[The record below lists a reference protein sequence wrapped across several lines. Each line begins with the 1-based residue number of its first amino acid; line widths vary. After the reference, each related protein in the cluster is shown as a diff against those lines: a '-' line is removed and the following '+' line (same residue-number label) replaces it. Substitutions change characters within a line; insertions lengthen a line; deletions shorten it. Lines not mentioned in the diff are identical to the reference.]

1 MSIVDSKCLEQ
12 RVSLVRRVLR
22 SRLFLIWGFTLVGI
36 IIALAVTL
44 LLIAKSKQTEISKAP
59 PKLPES
65 KNQSDVRLQTEQV
78 NIFLLDPESLE
89 VKPIKVEVKLSRE
102 PIDRL
107 KSIVDTLTKETPTNY
122 RNPIP
127 RGTVLNEVFIDTQKT
142 VYLDFSHHLTDGHIG
157 GTMAEYITISAIL
170 KTVFDNFPDEIR
182 HIQLLVE
189 GQEIET
195 LTGHVNLSAPMR
207 F

>member
-1 MSIVDSKCLEQ
+1 M
-12 RVSLVRRVLR
+12 SLVRRVFL
-22 SRLFLIWGFTLVGI
+22 SRLFMIWGFTLVGI

-59 PKLPES
+59 PKLPKS
-65 KNQSDVRLQTEQV
+65 TNQSDGKLQIEQI

-89 VKPIKVEVKLSRE
+89 VKPINVEVRLGHE

-107 KSIVDTLTKETPTNY
+107 KSIVDTLIKETPTNY

-157 GTMAEYITISAIL
+157 GTTAEYITISAIL
-170 KTVFDNFPDEIR
+170 NTVFDNFPDEIR
-182 HIQLLVE
+182 HIQILVE

-195 LTGHVNLSAPMR
+195 LTGHVNLSAPMG

>member
-1 MSIVDSKCLEQ
+1 MSLI
-12 RVSLVRRVLR
+12 RRVFL

-59 PKLPES
+59 PKLPTS
-65 KNQSDVRLQTEQV
+65 KNQSDIRLQSEQI

-89 VKPIKVEVKLSRE
+89 VKPIKVEVQLNRE

-107 KSIVDTLTKETPTNY
+107 KSIVNTLTKATPTNY

-142 VYLDFSHHLTDGHIG
+142 VYLDFSHHLTNGHIG
-157 GTMAEYITISAIL
+157 GTTAEYITISAIL

>member
-1 MSIVDSKCLEQ
+1 M
-12 RVSLVRRVLR
+12 SLVRRVLR

-89 VKPIKVEVKLSRE
+89 VKPIKVEVQLSRE

>member
-1 MSIVDSKCLEQ
+1 M
-12 RVSLVRRVLR
+12 SLVRRVLL
-22 SRLFLIWGFTLVGI
+22 SRLFLIWGFTLVAI
-36 IIALAVTL
+36 TISLAVTL

-59 PKLPES
+59 PKLPE
-65 KNQSDVRLQTEQV
+65 KTNDSDERHQTEQI
-78 NIFLLDPESLE
+78 NIFLLDTESLE
-89 VKPIKVEVKLSRE
+89 VKPIKVEVQLSRD

-127 RGTVLNEVFIDTQKT
+127 RGTVLNEAFIDTQKT

-157 GTMAEYITISAIL
+157 GTTAEYMTISAIL

-182 HIQLLVE
+182 YIQLLVD
-189 GQEIET
+189 GQEIEA
-195 LTGHVNLSAPMR
+195 LTGHVNLSAPMQ